1 MNKHL
6 GVVVL
11 LAACSAAAG
20 AFAAD
25 ACSVELC
32 MAGMVLTGNQ
42 PDKCSGPIKDFF
54 AIIKFKNG
62 SPSPSR
68 TLKARQS
75 LLNNCPSG
83 NTKEKSAILEK
94 FGSVFV

>member
-1 MNKHL
+1 MNKKL

-11 LAACSAAAG
+11 LATCSAAPG

-32 MAGMVLTGNQ
+32 MAGMVLTGSQ
-42 PDKCSGPIKDFF
+42 PDQCSGPIKDFF
-54 AIIKFKNG
+54 DIIKFKNG
-62 SPSPSR
+62 APSPSR

-75 LLNNCPSG
+75 FLNSCPSG
-83 NTKEKSAILEK
+83 NTKEKSGILGK
-94 FGSVFV
+94 FGSVIL